1 MKSVGSVE
9 SARSVGSVK
18 SVESARSVG
27 SVKSVESVGSAG
39 SVKLVES
46 VGSVGIYF
54 IVSKPS
60 LPNLLSVYTPIQC
73 IFLVFSIS
81 TLINVLNINMLSPFK
96 KNHIYICVNE
106 SKQIYTAGFDLLRL
120 SPD

>member
-1 MKSVGSVE
+1 MKSVG
-9 SARSVGSVK
+9 

-60 LPNLLSVYTPIQC
+60 LPNLLSVLHPFNVYFSYSL
-73 IFLVFSIS
+73 FL
-81 TLINVLNINMLSPFK
+81 PW
-96 KNHIYICVNE
+96 
-106 SKQIYTAGFDLLRL
+106 
-120 SPD
+120 